1 MNLGGGWN
9 WEAGHGRHKEKLK
22 NVSDGQDILF
32 FFFLERAEEA
42 GGRMDMSL
50 RDTVLPVTSLPA
62 PSLQPG

>member
-1 MNLGGGWN
+1 MNLGVGGI
-9 WEAGHGRHKEKLK
+9 GRQDMEDTKKSLK
-22 NVSDGQDILF
+22 MYLMDKTSF

-42 GGRMDMSL
+42 GERMDMSL